1 MIDMTPP
8 RLSSGALAQM
18 EAELR
23 AIQERRHALARLAG
37 VEDEAAAYPVR
48 QELRAAVYELD
59 RAEALITTNVGQT
72 EALKRLERA
81 DQHITAALSLLRQ
94 AAEWEA

>member
-1 MIDMTPP
+1 MIETTPP
-8 RLSSGALAQM
+8 RLSSGALAQL

-48 QELRAAVYELD
+48 EAIRAAVYELD